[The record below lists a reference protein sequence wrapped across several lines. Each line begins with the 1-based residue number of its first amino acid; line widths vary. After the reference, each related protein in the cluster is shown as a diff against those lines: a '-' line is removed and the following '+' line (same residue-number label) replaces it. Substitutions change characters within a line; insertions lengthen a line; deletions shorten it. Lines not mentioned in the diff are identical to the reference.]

1 LSEATGKR
9 SPLIVWIVSD
19 GKPGH
24 VNQSRGLAE
33 ALARATATEIHTLRA
48 LPPWRAW
55 LALLLKTRLNPSC
68 FVVAS
73 ASAFSHEAEG
83 RGGKQSSTPAASAT
97 SGSPQPFGPRDDEI
111 NQRSRNTS
119 DTPLPKPDL
128 IIGAGH
134 ATHPTLLAARRAHGG
149 RAVVLMKPSL
159 PRRCFDLCILP
170 RHDGVAAD
178 AHTLVTDG
186 ALNRVRPATA
196 SDANH
201 GLILI
206 GGASPHFEWSNDALQ
221 AQIKRILAR
230 TPDMQ
235 WTLTTSRRTPKD
247 FLALL
252 PQHPKL
258 NIVPHTATPPDWLP
272 EQLARCGTVWVTP
285 DSASMVFEAL
295 TAGADVGVFDL
306 PANPKSRVGR
316 AIAQLAESQRITRF
330 ANWYAND
337 QLQLNTHPLAEAD
350 RCAQSI
356 MQRWF
361 SPDCPLGL

>member
-1 LSEATGKR
+1 MSEAAGKR
-9 SPLIVWIVSD
+9 SPLVVWIISD

-33 ALARATATEIHTLRA
+33 ALARATPTEIHILRA
-48 LPPWRAW
+48 LPAWRAW
-55 LALLLKTRLNPSC
+55 LALLLKRFP
-68 FVVAS
+68 
-73 ASAFSHEAEG
+73 G
-83 RGGKQSSTPAASAT
+83 
-97 SGSPQPFGPRDDEI
+97 
-111 NQRSRNTS
+111 NTL
-119 DTPLPKPDL
+119 TQPDL

-149 RAVVLMKPSL
+149 RAVVLMRPSL

-186 ALNRVRPATA
+186 ALNRVRPATK

-206 GGASPHFEWSNDALQ
+206 GGASPHFEWDSDALQ

-230 TPDMQ
+230 TPGMQ

-252 PQHPKL
+252 PRHPRL
-258 NIVPHTATPPDWLP
+258 NVVPHTATSPDWLP
-272 EQLARCGTVWVTP
+272 GQLARCGTVWVTP

-330 ANWYAND
+330 ANWCAND
-337 QLQLNTHPLAEAD
+337 QLQPNTHPLAEAD
-350 RCAQSI
+350 RCAEWI
-356 MQRWF
+356 LEW
-361 SPDCPLGL
+361 LKKTN

>member
-1 LSEATGKR
+1 MSEAADDR
-9 SPLIVWIVSD
+9 PLIVWIVSD

-33 ALARATATEIHTLRA
+33 AMARATPTEIHTFRA

-55 LALLLKTRLNPSC
+55 LALLLKTRPNLSG

-73 ASAFSHEAEG
+73 ASAFSREAEG
-83 RGGKQSSTPAASAT
+83 RGGKQSGMLADAAT
-97 SGSPQPFGPRDDEI
+97 SGSPQPFVPRDDEI
-111 NQRSRNTS
+111 NQRSRNAP

-178 AHTLVTDG
+178 AHTLVTEG
-186 ALNRVRPATA
+186 ALNRIRPATA
-196 SDANH
+196 RDANR
-201 GLILI
+201 GLLLI
-206 GGASPHFEWSNDALQ
+206 GGTSPHFEWDSDAIQ
-221 AQIKRILAR
+221 VQIKRILAR
-230 TPDMQ
+230 TPDTH
-235 WTLTTSRRTPKD
+235 WTLTTSRRTPAD

-258 NIVPHTATPPDWLP
+258 NIVPHTATSPDWLP

-295 TAGADVGVFDL
+295 TAGAAVGVFDL

-316 AIAQLAESQRITRF
+316 AISQLADAQRITRF
-330 ANWYAND
+330 ANWCASD
-337 QLQLNTHPLAEAD
+337 QLQPNTHPLAEAD
-350 RCAQSI
+350 RCAKWI
-356 MQRWF
+356 LEW
-361 SPDCPLGL
+361 LKKIN